1 MVLETGDSMKI
12 AVTGG
17 KGGTGKST
25 VAINLAWLFS
35 KSKKVVLVDAD
46 VECPN
51 DHILLSVD
59 LKNKKTSYIFRPK
72 FNYKECI
79 KCGLCSENC
88 SEHAIVMFKEGFPF
102 LMPTLCSG
110 CKTCQLVCPVNAIE
124 SDRKIIGHTF
134 ITRINE
140 NLTLVTGMLKEGEER
155 SYPLVL
161 ETKRRAED
169 IDADIKIYDT
179 SAGTGN
185 HVAAAIEGSDFAI
198 VVTEPT
204 PLGLHDLKMIMTL
217 LKKQNKKGYVVVN
230 RYDLVENF
238 DEAGLEIIGKIP
250 VSEDLLMSYVSGRP
264 VVEIFSESSASKE
277 FLNIYSRV
285 IELWQ
290 KL

>member
-1 MVLETGDSMKI
+1 MKF

-25 VAINLAWLFS
+25 VAINLAWLLS
-35 KSKKVVLVDAD
+35 KKNKVVLVDAD

-51 DHILLSVD
+51 DHILLSLE
-59 LKNKKTSYIFRPK
+59 LKNKKTAYIFRPR
-72 FNYKECI
+72 FNYKTCI
-79 KCGLCSENC
+79 KCGLCRDNC
-88 SEHAIVMFKEGFPF
+88 SEHAIVMFKEGYPF

-134 ITRINE
+134 VTQLNE

-161 ETKRRAED
+161 ETKRRAEE

-185 HVAAAIEGSDFAI
+185 HVAAAIDGTDFAI

-204 PLGLHDLKMIMTL
+204 PLGIHDLRMIMNL
-217 LKKQNKKGYVVVN
+217 LNKQKKKGYVVVN

-238 DEAGLEIIGKIP
+238 DENGLDIIGRIP
-250 VSEDLLMSYVSGRP
+250 LSDELLKSYISGKP
-264 VVEIFSESSASKE
+264 VVETFPESDASKE
-277 FLNIYSRV
+277 FNRIYNKV
-285 IELWQ
+285 MEIWQ